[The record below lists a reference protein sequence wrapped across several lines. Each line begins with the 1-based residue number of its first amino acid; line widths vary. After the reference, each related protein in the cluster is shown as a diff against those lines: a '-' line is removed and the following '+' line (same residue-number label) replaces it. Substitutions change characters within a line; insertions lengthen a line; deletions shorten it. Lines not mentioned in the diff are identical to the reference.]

1 MASWQEE
8 TTAVR
13 LYRDPERPGRLDF
26 DRELYRRI
34 ATDTGQR
41 RKAHEHV
48 VPPRSGYAWPV
59 RAGSVV
65 RIVAVEGPQVGDLN
79 LWNLHN
85 PRERFWAARTRQLQ
99 GAHVTTFDRL
109 WSCLPYLR
117 PLATI
122 TGDTLPTEPTENGGR
137 CHDLLGS
144 RCDPY
149 LYKLLDDR
157 DYDVTCHNNLTRAIA
172 PYHLT
177 ELDVHDV
184 LNVFQLTGLDPVH
197 EIYFMEPSPARA
209 GDYFEFFAEVDLLCA
224 LSTCP
229 SGDLTEWGWGA
240 QGSDPVAHCRP
251 LGIEVYALDD
261 RLLQGWA
268 SPMPVDVKSVYQ
280 GGAG

>member
-1 MASWQEE
+1 MK
-8 TTAVR
+8 
-13 LYRDPERPGRLDF
+13 LYRNPEAPGRLDF
-26 DRELYRRI
+26 DRDRYRRI
-34 ATDTGQR
+34 AVETSR
-41 RKAHEHV
+41 RHKIHEHI
-48 VPPRSGYAWPV
+48 VPPRDGYAWAVP
-59 RAGSVV
+59 AGSVV

-85 PRERFWAARTRQLQ
+85 PQERFWAARTRQLQ

-117 PLATI
+117 PMATI
-122 TGDTLPTEPTENGGR
+122 IADTLPTEPTANGGR

-149 LYKLLDDR
+149 LYKLMDDR

-184 LNVFQLTGLDPVH
+184 LNVFQVTGLDPVH
-197 EIYFMEPSPARA
+197 EIYFMEPCPARP
-209 GDYFEFFAEVDLLCA
+209 GDYVEFLAEIDLLCA

-229 SGDLTEWGWGA
+229 SGDLSEWGWGPD
-240 QGSDPVAHCRP
+240 GSDPVARCRP
-251 LGIEVYALDD
+251 LAVEVYALDQE
-261 RLLQGWA
+261 LLQGWR
-268 SPMPVDVKSVYQ
+268 SPEPVRIKSVYERSRD
-280 GGAG
+280 GR